1 MNELLGKRF
10 LLQCVA
16 ALCFLVLS
24 GYAAADIGAGKE
36 RIAAFEATAQDSF
49 NVAIWLRTN
58 GLLSNEDV
66 ERLGAI
72 FSRMD
77 MVRMLAY
84 QSLAENDMD
93 GLDEHLSDAHELL
106 ADLNSILGEAIKNA
120 TKHSYGRPASYI
132 LN

>member
-1 MNELLGKRF
+1 MHELLGKRF
-10 LLQCVA
+10 VWQGVA
-16 ALCFLVLS
+16 ALCLLVLS
-24 GYAAADIGAGKE
+24 GFAAASKE

-66 ERLGAI
+66 ERLGVI

-84 QSLAENDMD
+84 QSLAENDT
-93 GLDEHLSDAHELL
+93 GELDEHLSAAHELL
-106 ADLNSILGEAIKNA
+106 ADVNSILGDAIKNA

-132 LN
+132 FN